1 MCCFCQPLSAFPQY
15 DKVAIYL
22 IEFKFE
28 TKLKI
33 IIMDSVNI
41 KELNDRIQRESS
53 FVDILSMEMN
63 KVIVGQKQ
71 LVENLLIGL
80 LANGHIL
87 LEGVPGLA
95 KTLAI
100 NTLASAVGGKF
111 SRIQFTPDLLPADV
125 LGTMIYS
132 QKSEQFQIRRGPVFA
147 NFVLADE
154 INRSPA
160 KVQSALLEA
169 MQERQVTIGDE
180 TFRLPEPF
188 LVMATQNPIEQEGTY
203 PLPEAQLDRF
213 MLKVVVSYPKKE
225 EEKLIL
231 RMNNSGEF
239 PKASQVLQPED
250 IIRARE
256 IVREVYM
263 DEKIERYIVDLVYAT
278 RTPAEYGLA
287 DLSGLIAYGASPR
300 ASISL
305 AAASKAFAFIKRR
318 GYVIPEDVRAVCHE
332 VLRHRIGLTY
342 EAEAENVTT
351 DAIIDKIVNFVEV
364 P

>member
-1 MCCFCQPLSAFPQY
+1 M
-15 DKVAIYL
+15 
-22 IEFKFE
+22 EN
-28 TKLKI
+28 
-33 IIMDSVNI
+33 VNI
-41 KELNDRIQRESS
+41 KELNERIEKESA
-53 FVDILSMEMN
+53 FVDMITMEMN

-71 LVENLLIGL
+71 LVENLMIGL

-87 LEGVPGLA
+87 LEGLPGLA

-100 NTLASAVGGKF
+100 NTLSKIVDAKF

-132 QKSEQFQIRRGPVFA
+132 QKSEQFQIKKGPIFA

-169 MQERQVTIGDE
+169 MQERQVTIGDQ
-180 TFRLPEPF
+180 TFKLPEPF

-203 PLPEAQLDRF
+203 PLPEAQVDRF

-225 EEKLIL
+225 EEKLII

-239 PKASQVLQPED
+239 PKPNTVLKPED
-250 IIRARE
+250 IVRARE
-256 IVREVYM
+256 VVRDVYM
-263 DEKIERYIVDLVYAT
+263 DEKIEKYIVDIVYAT
-278 RTPAEYGLA
+278 RKPEDYGLA
-287 DLSGLIAYGASPR
+287 NYKNMISFGASPR

-305 AAASKAFAFIKRR
+305 AMASKAYAFIRRR
-318 GYVIPEDVRAVCHE
+318 GYVIPEDVRAVANE

-342 EAEAENVTT
+342 EAEAENVSTEQ
-351 DAIIDKIVNFVEV
+351 IIAGVLNAVEV